1 MTGVVDR
8 CAEIV
13 PRALHAAT
21 NTLHAPVTAMLFDLH
36 DTLVA
41 DEATILRSP
50 PSILETIY
58 HFDTR

>member
-21 NTLHAPVTAMLFDLH
+21 NTLHAPVIAMLFDLH

-41 DEATILRSP
+41 DDEATILRSP
-50 PSILETIY
+50 PSILGN
-58 HFDTR
+58 DLPL